1 MGGVLGVRAAA
12 TAAVETVGVGRCLP
26 VAEVAAVATSPDTP
40 GHSALFY
47 CLADH
52 HAVLFELLRQD
63 GVQEGVAA
71 GVQGEHE
78 HGKYFGSFQG
88 YQMET
93 AGRAGGEESY
103 WKPADEVSEY

>member
-1 MGGVLGVRAAA
+1 MGAAA
-12 TAAVETVGVGRCLP
+12 TAAVETVGVCWCLS
-26 VAEVAAVATSPDTP
+26 VAEVAAVATPPDAP
-40 GHSALFY
+40 GYSALFY
-47 CLADH
+47 CLTDH
-52 HAVLFELLRQD
+52 HTVLFELLGQD

-71 GVQGEHE
+71 GVQWQNE

-93 AGRAGGEESY
+93 TGRAGREESY